1 MKTESGYS
9 LQRTMIL
16 YFLLIAFASIL
27 VGVEF
32 LAETGDE
39 FFLKTLMDRLKG
51 CFNGEAGS
59 REFLSIILHVRNKAL
74 LMIGIIL
81 FVTIIVMTM
90 FIKNIT
96 EPLQHMITLSRKIS
110 KGDLSKT
117 IHIDANN
124 ELSELGNVINETTS
138 NLQEIILLTEN
149 IGRTGFDFLEKVDEI
164 VKKEKLENEDVEKLR
179 QEIANFRNE
188 LEMMKEVIDYFNFYT
203 VM

>member
-39 FFLKTLMDRLKG
+39 FFFKTLMDPLKG
-51 CFNGEAGS
+51 CFKGEAGS
-59 REFLSIILHVRNKAL
+59 REFVSVILHLRNKAL

-81 FVTIIVMTM
+81 FVTIIVLTM

-96 EPLQHMITLSRKIS
+96 EPLQHMIALSRKIS

-117 IHIDANN
+117 IRIEANN

-179 QEIANFRNE
+179 QEIANFKNE